1 MGVPDPKAN
10 KVAALT
16 NVVVIATHTRDRAA
30 AEQALKQLAPL
41 LMQQADE
48 AGNPAFTRGQ
58 QAQIAYLEGWW
69 AARRGAYAVAQ
80 KQADRISQL
89 LAPDANPRKLEPMHQ
104 LEGLIALY
112 QGKYR
117 DAAAHLRQGNPL
129 DPYIKYQLAVAT
141 EGAGEAAQAKRL
153 YREVADY
160 NFNALGFA
168 LVRKDA
174 KEKAEGTP

>member
-1 MGVPDPKAN
+1 
-10 KVAALT
+10 
-16 NVVVIATHTRDRAA
+16 
-30 AEQALKQLAPL
+30 
-41 LMQQADE
+41 
-48 AGNPAFTRGQ
+48 
-58 QAQIAYLEGWW
+58 
-69 AARRGAYAVAQ
+69 VAQ
-80 KQADRISQL
+80 KRADRISQL

-117 DAAAHLRQGNPL
+117 DAAAHLRQGNPF

-153 YREVADY
+153 FREVADY
-160 NFNALGFA
+160 NFNTLGFA

-174 KEKAEGTP
+174 REKAEATP